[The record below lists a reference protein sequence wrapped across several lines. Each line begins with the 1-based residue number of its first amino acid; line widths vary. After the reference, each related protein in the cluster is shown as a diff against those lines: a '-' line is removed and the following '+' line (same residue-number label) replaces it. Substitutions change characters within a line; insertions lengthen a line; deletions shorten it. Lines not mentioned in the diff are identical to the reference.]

1 MILIVEHTGRI
12 IKNYLGRGVCGF
24 TEKILILQKRKKKKE
39 GREKS
44 KILRLNLLVINKL
57 HKN

>member
-24 TEKILILQKRKKKKE
+24 TEKILILQKRKKKR
-39 GREKS
+39 GQG
-44 KILRLNLLVINKL
+44 KI
-57 HKN
+57 KNFKAKFACNQ